1 MLWWN
6 YLPSLCLSKSDQTED
21 SLTIMWF
28 LIYNISSHTTLVG
41 LVVLEFCMWD
51 FLKHTWSLYF
61 LVFSYTSAVLSL
73 QYSFPFGF
81 LLLFSNLWSIP
92 CVSFGEGL
100 LLVHFK
106 VRCELCEER
115 DFPLKCQRM
124 LLILIT
130 STGNILKIHGNRENL
145 ICQYS
150 FQLLQYQTKALV

>member
-1 MLWWN
+1 MN
-6 YLPSLCLSKSDQTED
+6 TKEAPSLLIKAATLLLHQNDTRPICLSPPR
-21 SLTIMWF
+21 
-28 LIYNISSHTTLVG
+28 
-41 LVVLEFCMWD
+41 
-51 FLKHTWSLYF
+51 F

-124 LLILIT
+124 VLILIT
-130 STGNILKIHGNRENL
+130 STGNIVKIWKQGK
-145 ICQYS
+145 S
-150 FQLLQYQTKALV
+150 DMPV